1 MRIPRFY
8 CPELTRVGEEI
19 KLPLAIHRHAV
30 QVLRLKPGSVLRLF
44 NGTGLEIEAVMNSV
58 NKREST
64 AKLLMVVQNDIE
76 SPLSLTLIQGVSR
89 GERMDYTLQKAV
101 ELGVNKIV
109 PVITERCNV
118 KLSGPRAQK
127 KVDHWQGV
135 IISASEQ
142 SGRCKLP
149 ILCPIM
155 LFDEMVAKF
164 NIGSRLILEPTAAL
178 GFKSLPVQME
188 TSLLIGPEGGF
199 SDEEVHTAVKQGFQS
214 IKFGPRIL
222 RTETAAVSAL
232 AVLQAMWGDLG

>member
-1 MRIPRFY
+1 M
-8 CPELTRVGEEI
+8 
-19 KLPLAIHRHAV
+19 
-30 QVLRLKPGSVLRLF
+30 QVLRLKSGGVLRLF
-44 NGTGLEIEAVMNSV
+44 NGAGLEIEAVMNSV

-76 SPLSLTLIQGVSR
+76 SPLLLTLIQGVSR
-89 GERMDYTLQKAV
+89 GDRMDYTLQKAV

-109 PVITERCNV
+109 PVTTERCNV
-118 KLSGPRAQK
+118 QLSGQRAQK
-127 KVDHWQGV
+127 KMDHWQGV

>member
-1 MRIPRFY
+1 M
-8 CPELTRVGEEI
+8 
-19 KLPLAIHRHAV
+19 
-30 QVLRLKPGSVLRLF
+30 
-44 NGTGLEIEAVMNSV
+44 
-58 NKREST
+58 
-64 AKLLMVVQNDIE
+64 QNDIE

-89 GERMDYTLQKAV
+89 GDRMDYTLQKAV

-109 PVITERCNV
+109 PVTTERCNV
-118 KLSGPRAQK
+118 QLSGQRAQK
-127 KVDHWQGV
+127 KMDHWQGV

-199 SDEEVHTAVKQGFQS
+199 SDEEVHTAVKQGFQA

>member
-30 QVLRLKPGSVLRLF
+30 HVLRLKPGSVLRLF
-44 NGTGLEIEAVMNSV
+44 DGTGLEIEAVMNSV

-109 PVITERCNV
+109 PVITER
-118 KLSGPRAQK
+118 S
-127 KVDHWQGV
+127 
-135 IISASEQ
+135 
-142 SGRCKLP
+142 
-149 ILCPIM
+149 
-155 LFDEMVAKF
+155 
-164 NIGSRLILEPTAAL
+164 
-178 GFKSLPVQME
+178 
-188 TSLLIGPEGGF
+188 
-199 SDEEVHTAVKQGFQS
+199 
-214 IKFGPRIL
+214 
-222 RTETAAVSAL
+222 
-232 AVLQAMWGDLG
+232 

>member
-8 CPELTRVGEEI
+8 YPELTGDEEEI

-30 QVLRLKPGSVLRLF
+30 QVL
-44 NGTGLEIEAVMNSV
+44 
-58 NKREST
+58 T
-64 AKLLMVVQNDIE
+64 AKLLMVVRNDIE
-76 SPLSLTLIQGVSR
+76 SPLSLTLIQGISR
-89 GERMDYTLQKAV
+89 GDRMDYTLQKAV

-109 PVITERCNV
+109 PVTTERCNV
-118 KLSGPRAQK
+118 QLSGQRAQK

-142 SGRCKLP
+142 SGRCRLP
-149 ILCPIM
+149 TLASVIS
-155 LFDEMVAKF
+155 FDEMLVKF
-164 NIGSRLILEPTAAL
+164 NSGSRLILEPTAVL

-188 TSLLIGPEGGF
+188 TSMLIGPEGGF
-199 SDEEVHTAVKQGFQS
+199 SDEEVDTAVKQGFQA

>member
-8 CPELTRVGEEI
+8 YPELTGNEEEI

-30 QVLRLKPGSVLRLF
+30 QVLRLKSGGVLRLF
-44 NGTGLEIEAVMNSV
+44 NGAGLEIEAVMNSV

-76 SPLSLTLIQGVSR
+76 SPLLLTLIQGVSR
-89 GERMDYTLQKAV
+89 GDRMDYTLQKAV

-109 PVITERCNV
+109 PVTTERCNV
-118 KLSGPRAQK
+118 QLSGQRAQK
-127 KVDHWQGV
+127 KMDHWQGV